1 MDEALTTRKERNTT
15 MARIFNFAAGPST
28 LPVETLQEASGK
40 LVDFENSGMSLIEM
54 SHRGKTY
61 EAVHNEAVALVRE
74 LLNVPDN
81 YHVLFLQGG
90 ATLQFGMV
98 PMAFLHQGM
107 SADYI
112 LTGSW
117 AKKACDDGRA
127 VGTANVPWD
136 GKSEK
141 YTRIPGQGELKLT
154 GGAAYV
160 HICSN
165 ETIGGIQWQYFPGTG
180 DAPLIVDMSSDIMSR
195 PLPWDKIDM
204 AYAGTQ
210 KNLAPSGMALVIMS
224 DRLAQKARKDIPA
237 YLRYDL
243 HIENNSLYNTPPSF
257 IVWMTGL
264 TLKWI
269 KSIGGMKEIERRR
282 DEKASLLYNMIEGS
296 GGYYKNP
303 VDKASRSPMNIVW
316 RLPSEELEEK
326 FIKEAT
332 KEGLSGLKG
341 HRSVG
346 GCRASVY
353 NAMPAEGIASLVNF
367 MKNFMAKNG

>member
-1 MDEALTTRKERNTT
+1 

-28 LPVETLQEASGK
+28 LPVETLKEASSK
-40 LVDFENSGMSLIEM
+40 LVDYENSGMSLIEM
-54 SHRGKTY
+54 SHRGKAY
-61 EAVHNEAVALVRE
+61 EAVHNEAIALVRE
-74 LLNVPDN
+74 LLHVPAD

-107 SADYI
+107 TADYV
-112 LTGSW
+112 LTGTW
-117 AKKACDDGRA
+117 AKKAYDDGK
-127 VGTANVPWD
+127 VTGTTNVPWD

-141 YTRIPGQGELKLT
+141 YTRIPAQSELKLT
-154 GGAAYV
+154 QGAGYV

-165 ETIGGIQWQYFPGTG
+165 ETIGGIQWQYFPETG
-180 DAPLIVDMSSDIMSR
+180 EAPLIVDMSSDIFSR

-210 KNLAPSGMALVIMS
+210 KNLAPSGMAVVILS

-269 KSIGGMKEIERRR
+269 TSIGGMKEVERRR
-282 DEKASLLYNMIEGS
+282 DEKASLLYTMIDTS
-296 GGYYKNP
+296 GGYYRNP
-303 VDKASRSPMNIVW
+303 VDTPSRSPMNIVW

-332 KEGLSGLKG
+332 KEGLNGLKG

-353 NAMPAEGIASLVNF
+353 NAMPVEGIASLVDF
-367 MKNFMAKNG
+367 MKNFKQKNG